1 MDLRLKF
8 RLEMKE
14 YNPQTVFL
22 IVRVRERV
30 MGMVVDKVSDV
41 LVIDPAKIQQTPAF
55 FAKISTE
62 FIDGVYRDPQ
72 GQLVIIINISAMIR
86 PEEWSTGSQTS
97 PLMASV

>member
-22 IVRVRERV
+22 IVRVKERV

-41 LVIDPAKIQQTPAF
+41 LVIDPAKIRRHRPFSPRSPPSSSTASTRTPKASGHHHQYWGAAQTRRM
-55 FAKISTE
+55 
-62 FIDGVYRDPQ
+62 VH
-72 GQLVIIINISAMIR
+72 GQPDAPFRASA
-86 PEEWSTGSQTS
+86 
-97 PLMASV
+97 